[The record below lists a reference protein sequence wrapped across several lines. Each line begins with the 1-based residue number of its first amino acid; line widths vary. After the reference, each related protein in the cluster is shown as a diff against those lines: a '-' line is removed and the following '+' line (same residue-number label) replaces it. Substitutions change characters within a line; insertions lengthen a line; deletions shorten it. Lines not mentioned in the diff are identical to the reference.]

1 MGKPLKRL
9 STPLAL
15 GAVLTTS
22 AALLVSAPPP
32 SHAGSYD
39 QGSHILTLITGDRV
53 VLGHDRQPLSV
64 ERAEGR
70 EHIPMQIERTK
81 DGTYVVP
88 LDVRSLIDS
97 DRLDRR
103 LFDVT
108 LLSRPEYTER
118 QRDGLDLIVTYEGER
133 PAARTALRDS
143 GGPEVTRSFTS
154 LSADVVTVPPREAG
168 VGWRALTGRT
178 ARDANGLAPGIR
190 KIWLDGLSKA
200 TLDRSV
206 PQIGAPS
213 AWKAGYD
220 GTGVKIAVLDTGVDT
235 THPDLAAQVV
245 AERNFSDSPDLKDR
259 QGHGTHVASIAAG
272 TGARSKGT
280 HKGVAPGARIL
291 AGKVLNDEGTGQES
305 WVISGMEWAV
315 QQGAD
320 VVNLSLGAE
329 DAPGLDPMEEAVNH
343 LSATSD
349 ALFVIAAGNSGRSGG
364 KTVATPGSAD
374 TALTV
379 GAVTKDDRLAPFS
392 GTGPRVGDDGLKPD
406 ITAPGVAIV
415 AAAAAGSEAGEGG
428 TDGYVPLDGTSM
440 AAPHVAG
447 AAALLKQQYP
457 RWSGKLLKGALTG
470 TAVPAPGYSTFEQG
484 TGRAD
489 LSNALEV
496 SYISESGGISFGTQ
510 QWPHHDD
517 RQVTKEITYRNTGT
531 QPVNLTLTTAG
542 TGPDGTPAPAGET
555 RTVSV
560 TADAR
565 LGTADGTYSGAV
577 TAASGDGRSIRTA
590 FALVREVESYD
601 LTIRHVGPDGAPA
614 AGFGST
620 LHDHDTGPGGTGRH
634 YFSRDSTGTD
644 DGVRTIRLPKG
655 RYFLDATLSDDPE
668 MSDSGTLYQVI
679 GPALDLSRD
688 AEVTADARTTKP
700 VRVSMDD
707 IPQQVAQL
715 LTRVERDN
723 EALVWSLLSTD
734 SFDRVRT
741 AHIGPRVEDG
751 KLLQTVDSTFQSP
764 RAGAAPYRLS
774 EVTERPTA
782 LTGFTLHTTSRDYAE
797 LSLRRGRQTHGG
809 AKLKARNYAEAEGG
823 ELSGS
828 PQRLDEL
835 PATGKLFVLA
845 STGTK
850 WSARSASE
858 TVPEDIYVDDFNTDY
873 KAYAPGSAHTVRIGN
888 PVFGPALPT
897 GTGIFRKGNELTPLL
912 PLFADG
918 NGNHAIYT
926 TYDTARYT
934 LHRDGKLLGE
944 RDGLPDGWPEP
955 FAVGP
960 DHARYRLTAS
970 ATRPAGTYLSSKVTA
985 SWTFTSAHTSERTGL
1000 PITVVRFA
1008 PALASDGT
1016 ARAGTTSRVPVTT
1029 QGQGTGKHLA
1039 LLKVK
1044 VSYDH
1049 GTTWSTRTVTDGK
1062 ITVRNP
1068 DAGETVSF
1076 RAKAV
1081 DTRGNTVTQSITDAY
1096 KTR

>member
-1 MGKPLKRL
+1 M
-9 STPLAL
+9 
-15 GAVLTTS
+15 TTS

-39 QGSHILTLITGDRV
+39 EGSHILTLITGDRV

-118 QRDGLDLIVTYEGER
+118 QRDGLDLIVAYEGER

-143 GGPEVTRSFTS
+143 GGPEVTRSFRS
-154 LSADVVTVPPREAG
+154 LSADVVSVPPREAG
-168 VGWRALTGRT
+168 AGWRALTGRT

-235 THPDLAAQVV
+235 THPDLATQVV

-280 HKGVAPGARIL
+280 YKGVAPGARIL
-291 AGKVLNDEGTGQES
+291 SGKVLDDEGTGQES

-320 VVNLSLGAE
+320 VVNLSVGGE

-349 ALFVIAAGNSGRSGG
+349 TLFVIAAGNEGESGAR
-364 KTVATPGSAD
+364 TVSTPGSAD
-374 TALTV
+374 AALTV

-392 GTGPRVGDDGLKPD
+392 SRGPRVGDDGPKPD
-406 ITAPGVAIV
+406 ITAPGVGIV
-415 AAAAAGSEAGEGG
+415 AAAAAGSVIGEGG

-440 AAPHVAG
+440 ATPHVAG
-447 AAALLKQQYP
+447 AAALLKQQHP
-457 RWSGKLLKGALTG
+457 RWSGELLKGALTG
-470 TAVPAPGYSTFEQG
+470 TAAPAPDYSTFEQG

-489 LSNALEV
+489 LPNALKV
-496 SYISESGGISFGTQ
+496 SYVAESGGISFGTQ

-517 RQVTKEITYRNTGT
+517 QQVTKEITYRNTGAE
-531 QPVNLTLTTAG
+531 PVILKLTTAG
-542 TGPDGTPAPAGET
+542 SGPDGTPAPAGMFVPGVEQLTVPAGET

-560 TADAR
+560 TADAQ

-577 TAASGDGRSIRTA
+577 TAASGDGRSVRTA
-590 FALVREVESYD
+590 FALIREVESYD
-601 LTIRHVGPDGAPA
+601 LTIRHVGPNGAPA

-620 LHDHDTGPGGTGRH
+620 LSDYNTGPGGTGRH
-634 YFSRDSTGTD
+634 YLSRKVTGTD

-655 RYFLDATLSDDPE
+655 RYFLDTTLSDDPE
-668 MSDSGTLYQVI
+668 MSDSGTLYKVI

-688 AEVTADARTTKP
+688 TEVTADARTTKP

-707 IPQQVAQL
+707 VPQHYADL
-715 LTRVERDN
+715 LTKLERDN
-723 EALVWSLLSTD
+723 ETLIWSWLSTD

-741 AHIGPRVEDG
+741 AHVGPPVQGG
-751 KLLQTVDSTFQSP
+751 KLRQTVDSTFQP
-764 RAGAAPYRLS
+764 RSEDAAPYRLS
-774 EVTERPTA
+774 QVTERPTA
-782 LTGFTLHTTSRDYAE
+782 LTGFALHTTARDYAE
-797 LSLRRGRQTHGG
+797 LSLQRGRQTHGG
-809 AKLKARNYAEAEGG
+809 LMLTARNYAYAEDA
-823 ELSGS
+823 ELSGG
-828 PQRLDEL
+828 PQRMDEL
-835 PATGKLFVLA
+835 PGKGKLFVLA
-845 STGTK
+845 RTGTK
-850 WSARSASE
+850 WSLHSSSS
-858 TVPEDIYVDDFNTDY
+858 TTPEDRWVDSFSTGY
-873 KAYAPGSAHTVRIGN
+873 KAYAPGSAHTIRIGH
-888 PVFGPALPT
+888 PVFGPALPA
-897 GTGIFRKGNELTPLL
+897 GTGIFRNGNDLTPEL

-918 NGNHAIYT
+918 DGNNSPYT

-934 LHRDGKLLGE
+934 LHRNGELLGE

-955 FAVGP
+955 FAVAP
-960 DHARYRLTAS
+960 DRARYRLTAS
-970 ATRPAGTYLSSKVTA
+970 ATRPADTYLSSKVTA
-985 SWTFTSAHTSERTGL
+985 SWTFTSSHTSERAGL

-1016 ARAGTTSRVPVTT
+1016 AQAGATSRIPVTI
-1029 QGQGTGKHLA
+1029 QGQGNGGHLA
-1039 LLKVK
+1039 FLKVE

-1049 GTTWSTRTVTDGK
+1049 GTTWSTRTVTDGR
-1062 ITVRNP
+1062 ITVHNP
-1068 DAGETVSF
+1068 DAGGTVSF
-1076 RAKAV
+1076 RAEAV

-1096 KTR
+1096 RTR